1 MDAAQLRSSGGLA
14 MIAAVALVA
23 VAVLAVVTPRLVIEV
38 SRVDFIV
45 ITCLIGG
52 WAGTMTGRAIASTWR
67 PYWHVLVY
75 MVLLALVVRW
85 VHWALFHG
93 TLASLHYYLVD
104 LVVLGSC
111 GTIGYMTVRARQM
124 TTQYRWLYQRSG
136 PFGWTR
142 QPENS

>member
-1 MDAAQLRSSGGLA
+1 MGAAQSGNSGLIA
-14 MIAAVALVA
+14 IVASVALAAVAVA
-23 VAVLAVVTPRLVIEV
+23 AVVMPRLVIEV

-67 PYWHVLVY
+67 PYCHVLFY

-104 LVVLGSC
+104 LVVLGAC
-111 GTIGYMTVRARQM
+111 GTLGYMTVRARQM
-124 TTQYRWLYQRSG
+124 TTQYRWLYRRSG